1 MTGHGRG
8 AHHENQIQVNAEVRS
23 VNNRYLKINIIS
35 DLDAELQV
43 KVEERVRKFLTRG
56 SVSVRIRV
64 DNNSSAAFQ
73 LNLEQLQ
80 AYQQQL
86 TDAPVDSSSDPSQ
99 PRESFPITK
108 LLTLPGVVEE
118 SGSVVDSETL
128 WPVVEKALNEALEQ
142 LSSMRKREGES
153 MMADMKLNCSAL
165 GDYLT
170 KIEASAP
177 EVVEAFS
184 KRLKD
189 RIQNLLEKFDIKS
202 QPADIIREIGIFAE
216 RSDIAEETVRLRSH
230 LAQFDEIMAAKE
242 SNGRKLDFLI
252 QEILRETNTIGS
264 KASHAVIAKHV
275 VEIKTLIERLREM
288 VQNVE

>member
-153 MMADMKLNCSAL
+153 MMADMKLNCSVL